1 MVSCRERLKSQTDC
15 DLCGRVTTTHMY
27 TANHKQPHT
36 QTSSPFL
43 SGPEERLATVDGFQK
58 AAGLSPRE
66 FAFVLVSLF
75 QPLSSEHTAVDV
87 SQSLQIDF
95 VVNMLWNHVI
105 ISYFLSFNSMKKLL
119 WFRHSGMISP
129 TKIVYVRNK
138 GKLNLITENNVFFFR
153 IPHLVSFAHN
163 METFSAD
170 IKPSAAERAGPGR
183 PRRRALEDKSMS
195 QSAREHPTITCF
207 LLAFISPFCPFSGLS
222 ASWQVWMSANRW
234 CCEKEMR
241 THLGQAEK
249 VMTLSFE
256 RYVHLARVAALC
268 LQTAVN
274 HRTMFLSQH

>member
-15 DLCGRVTTTHMY
+15 DLCGRVSTTHMY

-36 QTSSPFL
+36 QTSRPFL

-58 AAGLSPRE
+58 AAGLSPSE

-105 ISYFLSFNSMKKLL
+105 ISYFLFFNSMKKLL

-138 GKLNLITENNVFFFR
+138 GKLNLITENNVFFFQNTTFGFFCTQHGEIFSGHKTECSWASGTWTSSETCSGR
-153 IPHLVSFAHN
+153 QKHESVSTGASNDH
-163 METFSAD
+163 MFS
-170 IKPSAAERAGPGR
+170 
-183 PRRRALEDKSMS
+183 PRLYLSLLS
-195 QSAREHPTITCF
+195 LFWFICF
-207 LLAFISPFCPFSGLS
+207 LAG
-222 ASWQVWMSANRW
+222 VN
-234 CCEKEMR
+234 
-241 THLGQAEK
+241 
-249 VMTLSFE
+249 E
-256 RYVHLARVAALC
+256 RK
-268 LQTAVN
+268 
-274 HRTMFLSQH
+274 